1 MRAHLRRCLYTVDS
15 LKRLTHTVTHT
26 RKRADGSSG
35 NRDVEEYFSSNGND
49 QKRPENDIF
58 RIFLLFVISRS
69 GVRVRLP
76 APIFPQRSKVNMG
89 EFPSGQ
95 RGQTVN
101 LLSVTSVVRIHLP
114 PPKIP
119 NIRLDGRN
127 FLILGEGGFERRLL
141 ATCRWHV
148 ATAVAFS
155 AEKANPPSC
164 WILLLSVGKRLD
176 PHRDP
181 HGEMSKERRRG

>member
-1 MRAHLRRCLYTVDS
+1 
-15 LKRLTHTVTHT
+15 
-26 RKRADGSSG
+26 
-35 NRDVEEYFSSNGND
+35 
-49 QKRPENDIF
+49 
-58 RIFLLFVISRS
+58 
-69 GVRVRLP
+69 
-76 APIFPQRSKVNMG
+76 MG

-141 ATCRWHV
+141 ATVQWTV

-164 WILLLSVGKRLD
+164 WILLLSVGNRLD

-181 HGEMSKERRRG
+181 HGEMSKERRRGYAWYPLRRSVFFAACSHHLCHEITHLFGGALLHLPRDVGVGSQRETCVEVTEHTRYRFYVHAILERQGCECVT

>member
-1 MRAHLRRCLYTVDS
+1 MKRNKNEHKLTEKIIKSFKFRLVRMRSAVRIRPAAPENPRNHAISGIFLTFSAETVWV
-15 LKRLTHTVTHT
+15 KMWVNRLTHTVTHT

-35 NRDVEEYFSSNGND
+35 NRDVEEYFNSSEND

-76 APIFPQRSKVNMG
+76 APIFPQRSKLNMG

-114 PPKIP
+114 PPRKSL
-119 NIRLDGRN
+119 RLM
-127 FLILGEGGFERRLL
+127 
-141 ATCRWHV
+141 A
-148 ATAVAFS
+148 
-155 AEKANPPSC
+155 
-164 WILLLSVGKRLD
+164 
-176 PHRDP
+176 
-181 HGEMSKERRRG
+181 